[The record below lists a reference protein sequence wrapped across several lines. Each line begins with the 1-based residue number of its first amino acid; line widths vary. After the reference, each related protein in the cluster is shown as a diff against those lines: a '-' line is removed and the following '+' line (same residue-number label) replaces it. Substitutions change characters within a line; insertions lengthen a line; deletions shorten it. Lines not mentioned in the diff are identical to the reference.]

1 MLSLNKRKFSILF
14 RKFPT
19 FLLFMNLRNI
29 TGMSEKRR
37 QIITVSELRRRKRIV
52 FYQRVSVYIGVVA
65 RGKNGIKVHSQRRSS
80 LIGKCQR
87 WNSRIASC
95 YWCRGG
101 LKIRS
106 RQPQSVATLWEC
118 VHHLQ

>member
-1 MLSLNKRKFSILF
+1 MRDYHLIRENSYFFKKNPYFLS
-14 RKFPT
+14 
-19 FLLFMNLRNI
+19 FLIRNI
-29 TGMSEKRR
+29 TGMSEKCR

-65 RGKNGIKVHSQRRSS
+65 RGKNGIKVYSRRRSS

-95 YWCRGG
+95 YWRRGG

-106 RQPQSVATLWEC
+106 RQPPSVATLWEY